1 MKSNQRKGACCL
13 NRIDKDSGR
22 KNFLLNL
29 VKSSIILGAIDRF
42 TAYIYSLLKNGLFG
56 YIFSGYKNE
65 TRSGI
70 GDRLTSTKLSHHLG
84 ELRYGICRL
93 IEESVIIASVDRFAK
108 YLLRCR
114 LKVYGVFL
122 MSFGAYTAVITAI
135 NTITANETAKLF
147 ADSGLMISLVLV
159 LASLPL
165 VFSQYNLSE
174 ALVSSKIGLFIL
186 RITGFN
192 RIAPG
197 SHGKSAGHTSVSF
210 ILGVGVAIISHVVAP
225 QYNVLGVL
233 GCIAALLMAYLVLLR
248 PEIGVCSVFFL
259 MPFLPTMVLAAIVV
273 YTFFC
278 WMIKV
283 LRGKRVMRLEPL
295 DIVVMVFAVLLLSGG
310 FISLSA
316 GSLKPSLLMVC
327 LICGYF
333 LVVQLIT
340 NRDWLVRCSVST
352 VLSGAIVALYGI
364 AMYYTG
370 SGYYSAAWL
379 DDEMFGGIANRAVS
393 TLENPNMLGEYLIIV
408 IPIAI
413 AMFIGRGEG
422 MRKMPTFACICLL
435 GVCLMLTWSRGAW
448 LALIVA
454 LIAFILMW
462 HHRSIWLIILGL
474 SSIPI
479 LPSILPA
486 SIISR
491 FASIG
496 NMADSSTSY
505 RVYIWRASI
514 GMLRDNCMAGIG
526 IGEDAWRR
534 LYPMY
539 SYMGIEAAP
548 HSHNLFIQIWL
559 ELGVFGIIAFAVFIL
574 LLIQAAFTLFRR
586 LSSNNPIRTPDLSE
600 SIMRFNK
607 QNDLTGSDAQRI
619 SKIQLR
625 MSVIG
630 PLTGI
635 IAVLI
640 QGITDYSW
648 YNYRLYLFFWLIAGL
663 CSAYIRN
670 GNSFLYTSVTSD
682 SDVTASDARIPIKN
696 DGNRKKNIRRKNNER
711 T

>member
-1 MKSNQRKGACCL
+1 MNK
-13 NRIDKDSGR
+13 IDTDGGR
-22 KNFLLNL
+22 GNFFLNL
-29 VKSSIILGAIDRF
+29 VRSSIILGAIDRF

-65 TRSGI
+65 TRSHI
-70 GDRLTSTKLSHHLG
+70 ADRLTSAKLSHHLG
-84 ELRYGICRL
+84 ELRYGLCRL

-135 NTITANETAKLF
+135 DTIMANETAKLF
-147 ADSGLMISLVLV
+147 SDLGLMISLVIV
-159 LASLPL
+159 FSSLPL
-165 VFSQYNLSE
+165 VFSQHSLSE
-174 ALVSSKIGLFIL
+174 ALVSSKIGRFIL
-186 RITGFN
+186 RITGFG
-192 RIAPG
+192 RISPD
-197 SHGKSAGHTSVSF
+197 SHGRSAGHTSVSF
-210 ILGVGVAIISHVVAP
+210 VLGVGVAILSHVIAP
-225 QYNVLGVL
+225 QYNVIGVL
-233 GCIAALLMAYLVLLR
+233 GCIAAILTAYLVLLR
-248 PEIGVCSVFFL
+248 PEIGVCSMFFL
-259 MPFLPTMVLAAIVV
+259 MPFLPTMALAAIVV
-273 YTFFC
+273 YTFLC

-283 LRGKRVMRLEPL
+283 LRGKRVLRLEPI

-310 FISLSA
+310 FISLSP

-327 LICGYF
+327 LIFGYF
-333 LVVQLIT
+333 LTVQLIT

-352 VLSGAIVALYGI
+352 VLSGAIVSLYGI
-364 AMYYTG
+364 VMYYTG
-370 SGYYSAAWL
+370 GGYYSAAWL
-379 DDEMFGGIANRAVS
+379 DGEMFGGIANRAVS

-413 AMFIGRGEG
+413 AMFLSRGEG
-422 MRKMPTFACICLL
+422 MRKTPTFACICLL
-435 GVCLMLTWSRGAW
+435 GVCLLLTWSRGAW

-462 HHRSIWLIILGL
+462 HHRSIWLIILGVC
-474 SSIPI
+474 SVPI

-505 RVYIWRASI
+505 RVYIWRASV
-514 GMLRDNCMAGIG
+514 GMLKDNCMAGIG

-559 ELGVFGIIAFAVFIL
+559 ELGVFGIIAFAIFIL
-574 LLIQAAFTLFRR
+574 LLLQSAFTMFRR
-586 LSSNNPIRTPDLSE
+586 LSANNPIRTPDLTE

-607 QNDLTGSDAQRI
+607 QNNLTGADAQRT
-619 SKIQLR
+619 SKLQLR

-670 GNSFLYTSVTSD
+670 GNSFLHTSVPSD
-682 SDVTASDARIPIKN
+682 SDASASDARILLKS
-696 DGNRKKNIRRKNNER
+696 GGHRKKDIRRKDNER